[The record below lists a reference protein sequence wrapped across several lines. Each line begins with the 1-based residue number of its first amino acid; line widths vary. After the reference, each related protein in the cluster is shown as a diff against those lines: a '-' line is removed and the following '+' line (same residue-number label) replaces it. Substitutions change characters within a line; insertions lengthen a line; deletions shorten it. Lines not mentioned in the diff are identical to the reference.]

1 MSNPQT
7 LDNIY
12 TNCNAGVLDIYLV
25 YGDAVE
31 VVVCGADLV
40 LGVHWGDV
48 KYSLM
53 LYTWL
58 KADIVARLVG
68 LGSGLTSGSPWL
80 CKQDSEVL
88 RLSDN

>member
-40 LGVHWGDV
+40 LGVHGGDV
-48 KYSLM
+48 
-53 LYTWL
+53 
-58 KADIVARLVG
+58 
-68 LGSGLTSGSPWL
+68 
-80 CKQDSEVL
+80 EVL
-88 RLSDN
+88 LDVVHVVEGGHGGEGAGAGGGRAALRLALHTPCLDPS

>member
-40 LGVHWGDV
+40 LGVHRGDV
-48 KYSLM
+48 
-53 LYTWL
+53 
-58 KADIVARLVG
+58 
-68 LGSGLTSGSPWL
+68 
-80 CKQDSEVL
+80 EVL
-88 RLSDN
+88 LDVVHVVEGGHGGEGAGAGGGRAALRLTLHTSCLDQS

>member
-40 LGVHWGDV
+40 LGVHGGDV
-48 KYSLM
+48 
-53 LYTWL
+53 
-58 KADIVARLVG
+58 
-68 LGSGLTSGSPWL
+68 
-80 CKQDSEVL
+80 EVL
-88 RLSDN
+88 LDVVHVVEGGHGGEGAGAGGGRAALRLALHKSCLDQS